1 MLCHLDSINA
11 RIAAVDHELEP
22 PPRPAPGAPAVKVLC
37 VPWDSPRESLT

>member
-11 RIAAVDHELEP
+11 QIAAVDHELEQLA
-22 PPRPAPGAPAVKVLC
+22 RTAPWAPAVKVLC